1 VFYLLL
7 LRKSKHKEFV
17 VDYCVIDEREI
28 GSEVYWND
36 PDDGGCSGWRII
48 QELKTEDVVVLS
60 EMDGTGYTE
69 AYIHELT

>member
-1 VFYLLL
+1 M
-7 LRKSKHKEFV
+7 
-17 VDYCVIDEREI
+17 DYCVIDEREI

-36 PDDGGCSGWRII
+36 GWRII
-48 QELKTEDVVVLS
+48 QEIKTEDLVVLS